1 MTTDTPFLIV
11 GLGNPG
17 LQFRNNR
24 HNIGFLVI
32 DFLVAGISEE
42 ISRLEH
48 QTIIAEGVLED
59 RKVYLAKPQT
69 FMNVSGPSVARL
81 VESYDVSPAKLLIIS
96 DDIDLPL
103 GQLRLRESGGTGG
116 HKGLRSIQERL
127 GTQDIPRLRIG
138 IGRPPGRT
146 EPADYVLE
154 DFSESERT
162 EVEITIRLAS
172 DCVRC
177 FLREGIQPA
186 MTRYNRNIET

>member
-1 MTTDTPFLIV
+1 MNAETPFLIV

-17 LQFRNNR
+17 LQYRNNR

-32 DFLVAGISEE
+32 DFLASGISEK

-59 RKVYLAKPQT
+59 RKVFLAKPQT
-69 FMNVSGPSVARL
+69 FMNVSGPPVARL
-81 VESYDVSPAKLLIIS
+81 VESYDVSPSKLLIIS
-96 DDIDLPL
+96 DDIDLAL

-146 EPADYVLE
+146 EPADFVLE

-186 MTRYNRNIET
+186 MTRFNRSIEI

>member
-1 MTTDTPFLIV
+1 MNAETPFLIV

-17 LQFRNNR
+17 LQYRNNR

-32 DFLVAGISEE
+32 DFLASGISEK

-59 RKVYLAKPQT
+59 RKVFLAKPQT
-69 FMNVSGPSVARL
+69 FMNVSGPPVARL
-81 VESYDVSPAKLLIIS
+81 VESYDVSPSKLLIIS

-146 EPADYVLE
+146 EPADFVLE

-186 MTRYNRNIET
+186 MTRFNRSIEM